1 MRSFKQY
8 LLEGLNISGIKVP
21 KPYVKDGN
29 KVYKYLLP
37 TKILKVI
44 IGPEEDGAN
53 HVSFTHGG
61 EFEKRSGVHH
71 TPTETMRVLNHVAA
85 TLRDHSER
93 HNASEYT
100 YHTVDETK
108 HDIYQRIAKLVGVN
122 ATNTVPEKD
131 IFNRHDLK

>member
-21 KPYVKDGN
+21 KPYVEDGN
-29 KVYKYLLP
+29 EVYEYPLP
-37 TKILKVI
+37 TNILNVI
-44 IGPEEDGAN
+44 IGPNEDGA
-53 HVSFTHGG
+53 HTVSFTHR
-61 EFEKRSGVHH
+61 KMSGVHH